1 MILSI
6 LTLVFYIACTIL
18 GVAYLTLFERK
29 VLSLPQY
36 RVGPNKVSIKGVVQ
50 PVLDGIKLLSKEGVT
65 TRIKEWVYFHI
76 APVGSLFLMLCT
88 WGVIPS
94 IFNFLSWFYSVF
106 MSLVIL
112 GLGVYMIIFSGW
124 SSNSMS
130 FIRWGLILC
139 PVCSN
144 INAIVYVISL

>member
-65 TRIKEWVYFHI
+65 T
-76 APVGSLFLMLCT
+76 
-88 WGVIPS
+88 S
-94 IFNFLSWFYSVF
+94 IQE
-106 MSLVIL
+106 
-112 GLGVYMIIFSGW
+112 
-124 SSNSMS
+124 
-130 FIRWGLILC
+130 
-139 PVCSN
+139 
-144 INAIVYVISL
+144 

>member
-6 LTLVFYIACTIL
+6 LTLIILLACTLL

-65 TRIKEWVYFHI
+65 T
-76 APVGSLFLMLCT
+76 
-88 WGVIPS
+88 S
-94 IFNFLSWFYSVF
+94 IQE
-106 MSLVIL
+106 
-112 GLGVYMIIFSGW
+112 
-124 SSNSMS
+124 
-130 FIRWGLILC
+130 
-139 PVCSN
+139 
-144 INAIVYVISL
+144 

>member
-6 LTLVFYIACTIL
+6 LTLVFYIALGIL

-65 TRIKEWVYFHI
+65 T
-76 APVGSLFLMLCT
+76 
-88 WGVIPS
+88 S
-94 IFNFLSWFYSVF
+94 IQE
-106 MSLVIL
+106 
-112 GLGVYMIIFSGW
+112 
-124 SSNSMS
+124 
-130 FIRWGLILC
+130 
-139 PVCSN
+139 
-144 INAIVYVISL
+144 

>member
-76 APVGSLFLMLCT
+76 AIT
-88 WGVIPS
+88 
-94 IFNFLSWFYSVF
+94 N
-106 MSLVIL
+106 L
-112 GLGVYMIIFSGW
+112 GI
-124 SSNSMS
+124 
-130 FIRWGLILC
+130 
-139 PVCSN
+139 
-144 INAIVYVISL
+144 